1 MRILVTNDDGYKS
14 KGIRALV
21 EMLRPFGEITVIA
34 PKYHQSGTSMA
45 VTMGLKPIA
54 VRQLPDHDGVRWFY
68 VDGTPA
74 SCVKFGTDEVFAGGF
89 PDIVVSGINHGANC
103 ASAVLYSGTLGAA
116 KEAALAGI
124 SAIGVSLDDMSPE
137 ADFSCMKEYF
147 PELFKALL
155 DQMDGRFGEYYNI
168 NFPALPASSI
178 KGIRTANQGVIH
190 WEKEF
195 EPYDYQIFDRL
206 GISHRDMGITALPE
220 LEEGER
226 AYIMKGELVNDPRNG
241 DDADHNLLKHGYITI
256 SAHNIDS
263 TDRAE
268 NARLKARGIEKDF

>member
-1 MRILVTNDDGYKS
+1 MRILVTNDDGYKAR
-14 KGIRALV
+14 GIQVLV
-21 EMLRPFGEITVIA
+21 DMLRPFGEITVIA

-54 VRQLPDHDGVRWFY
+54 VKRLPERDGVRWFY

-74 SCVKFGTDEVFAGGF
+74 SCVKYGTDEVFAGNL
-89 PDIVVSGINHGANC
+89 PDLVVSGINHGANC

-124 SAIGVSLDDMSPE
+124 PAIGVSLDDMSPD
-137 ADFSCMKEYF
+137 ADFSCMEDIF
-147 PELFKALL
+147 PELFRQLL
-155 DQMDGRFGEYYNI
+155 GEMDGRFGEYYNV
-168 NFPALPASSI
+168 NFPALPASGI
-178 KGIRTANQGVIH
+178 KGIRTASQGIIH

-195 EPYDYQIFDRL
+195 EPYDYRIFDRL

-220 LEEGER
+220 LEEGET

-241 DDADHNLLKHGYITI
+241 EHADHTLLKQGYITV
-256 SAHNIDS
+256 SGHNIDS
-263 TDRAE
+263 TDIAE
-268 NARLKARGIEKDF
+268 NARLKAQGIEKDF